1 MKNLFETIKSRV
13 IDLLRKITGKARVII
28 PIGITIVNAIKTIT
42 DSKIADVLV
51 EMSANGLDNKILNI
65 VRNLLPK
72 VLQELQEWEYISGQ
86 SEAEMLKQSL
96 LKINSYTKAKRS
108 LLYLGIASHINEQIS
123 NGELDYAK
131 AVTLTH
137 ELYNDPNLINA

>member
-42 DSKIADVLV
+42 DSNIADVFV
-51 EMSANGLDNKILNI
+51 ELTANGLDNKILNI

-72 VLQELQEWEYISGQ
+72 VLQELQEWQYISGQ
-86 SEAEMLKQSL
+86 SEAELLKQSL
-96 LKINSYTKAKRS
+96 IKINSYSKAKRS

>member
-137 ELYNDPNLINA
+137 VLYNDPNLINA